1 MKNLGKLLVG
11 CAVSCSIMA
20 GPVNAKS
27 PCGGSGLT
35 IGAGFKFGKSQYEL
49 KNNKIKP
56 ANERLADCVQK
67 NVIAKAAASAA
78 NDDLTIKNPDHSA
91 QPSINEKTDSGRI
104 FLWKGTD
111 DWNDLGARTV
121 EMNYGGKPRYE
132 KGLANVVLI
141 TGAPIAIDKTT
152 GHVLPYTATREQILA
167 SYRVNSFSILTDK
180 NLLECPYPNAPAEW
194 KKPITTAY
202 YVQDTSLGDDML
214 AKARES
220 SEDQNAV
227 RYVNPTATEVDDPAR
242 KIRTVIYYPDD
253 DEDEVAEPSL
263 LALPRDVA
271 RIPFISLKEAQRYG
285 VWCPTSDRVV
295 NNEAYKPFVSLLKQ
309 CTEIDFFPEYELG
322 QSVNGTLRLVPGL
335 VNFVNTGKQS
345 ILSSINSSHEA
356 FSKSNI
362 GRNFEKGAHWDG
374 AIDLNLGWTQRFGD
388 FSFYL
393 GGIFEIPCIKKEY
406 QIKDK
411 ALADLRMTNSN
422 NSSNDNKNKKD
433 ETNKLG
439 YTFEKK
445 LSFGASLM
453 GYYNVTRMVSI
464 GAGVNIWKKRGEF
477 KYNNTAELY
486 LVNEGSNNAKLIE
499 ACGFKVDEFN
509 ADAKKAGY
517 GEKSKNVSAWMFEP
531 VVGINWFIKNFNIS
545 LKFGYMLGKKF
556 VKDNFELS
564 GKGMTFSVNLSY
576 TIPMF

>member
-20 GPVNAKS
+20 GPVNATS

-35 IGAGFKFGKSQYEL
+35 IGAGFKLGKSQYEL
-49 KNNKIKP
+49 QNNKIKP
-56 ANERLADCVQK
+56 ANERFAEMVREKLAPEKIQATNDQRVVDQAPVNYQDTGSVVANTDDAKIWGYKQTAVVQGNLNPRTESVSLAGYTYVKHGKASLVGIKGPGGYMDDAGFLLPHSASESVLRSGVRFQGALTYNDPEDCNYQNAPADHGKSVFTLHK
-67 NVIAKAAASAA
+67 MTREHWTDRVIAKYS
-78 NDDLTIKNPDHSA
+78 NLGVNLVVGLRLPGNGDKQDLTNYLVAVNHDDNGD
-91 QPSINEKTDSGRI
+91 QP
-104 FLWKGTD
+104 
-111 DWNDLGARTV
+111 
-121 EMNYGGKPRYE
+121 
-132 KGLANVVLI
+132 LA
-141 TGAPIAIDKTT
+141 
-152 GHVLPYTATREQILA
+152 
-167 SYRVNSFSILTDK
+167 
-180 NLLECPYPNAPAEW
+180 NAPAF
-194 KKPITTAY
+194 P
-202 YVQDTSLGDDML
+202 VG
-214 AKARES
+214 
-220 SEDQNAV
+220 
-227 RYVNPTATEVDDPAR
+227 
-242 KIRTVIYYPDD
+242 
-253 DEDEVAEPSL
+253 EVARQETVGIDGIPEGSVYYY
-263 LALPRDVA
+263 DVA
-271 RIPFISLKEAQRYG
+271 DIM
-285 VWCPTSDRVV
+285 VDR
-295 NNEAYKPFVSLLKQ
+295 
-309 CTEIDFFPEYELG
+309 EYPVFGKILHLFYNDVAKKYRLG
-322 QSVNGTLRLVPGL
+322 GL
-335 VNFVNTGKQS
+335 VGNGRIVYYLERLPDAVALGESTMIKNF
-345 ILSSINSSHEA
+345 NSNHEA

-411 ALADLRMTNSN
+411 ALADLKTTNSN
-422 NSSNDNKNKKD
+422 NSSNDDKNKKD

-499 ACGFKVDEFN
+499 ACGVKVDEFN

-556 VKDNFELS
+556 MKDNFELS